1 VTILLINCF
10 IGWHTTTAYFLRFND
25 GAVIL
30 MGFVLMVDSNPNPNL
45 SLCHHRCPLVF
56 NKTEQRRK
64 KMVRIHCVLTILQFI
79 LLTYFSIKLLFLYY
93 CVILDIS
100 AH

>member
-1 VTILLINCF
+1 MTILLINCF

-64 KMVRIHCVLTILQFI
+64 KNAENTLRFDDFTV
-79 LLTYFSIKLLFLYY
+79 YFTHLFFN
-93 CVILDIS
+93 
-100 AH
+100 